1 MTNQTL
7 EERWQQR
14 TEWPLAVVAFAFLII
29 CSVHVLFH
37 PHGAQARIV
46 WIASWIVWGLF
57 VIDYFVRL
65 SLATDRRRWFLG
77 HLVDLAI
84 VVLPLMRPLRLLR
97 LVVLIGVLQK
107 AVGNAVRGRILL
119 YTVSAVVLM
128 IYVASLAILDT
139 EREIPGARITSFGDA
154 VWWAISTVTTIG
166 YGDLYPITLTG
177 RVIAVLLMIG
187 GISLIGVVT
196 ASLASWIV
204 QRVAETDRASQA
216 ATAAHI
222 DELREE
228 IRMLVAE
235 LRLHT
240 EGPIATGQ
248 PRSQR

>member
-14 TEWPLAVVAFAFLII
+14 TEWPLAVVAVVFLVIY
-29 CSVHVLFH
+29 SVDVLTR
-37 PHGAQARIV
+37 PQGDEARILWV
-46 WIASWIVWGLF
+46 ASWIAWGLF

-65 SLATDRRRWFLG
+65 SLAADRRRWFLR
-77 HLVDLAI
+77 HLFDLAI
-84 VVLPLMRPLRLLR
+84 VVLPLMRPLRMLR
-97 LVVLIGVLQK
+97 LVVLVGALQK
-107 AVGNAVRGRILL
+107 AVGTAVRGRILV
-119 YTVSAVVLM
+119 YTISGVVLL
-128 IYVASLAILDT
+128 IYVASLAILNT
-139 EREIPGARITSFGDA
+139 ERDLPGARITSFGDA

-166 YGDLYPITLTG
+166 YVDLYPISVTG

-216 ATAAHI
+216 ATAAEI

-228 IRMLVAE
+228 IRALVSE
-235 LRLHT
+235 LRLGT
-240 EGPIATGQ
+240 REAGLPQ
-248 PRSQR
+248 SR

>member
-1 MTNQTL
+1 MTNRTS

-29 CSVHVLFH
+29 YSVHVLIR
-37 PHGAQARIV
+37 PHGDPARIV

-65 SLATDRRRWFLG
+65 SLAADRRRWFLA
-77 HLVDLAI
+77 HLLDLAI
-84 VVLPLMRPLRLLR
+84 VVLPVVRPLRMLR
-97 LVVLIGVLQK
+97 LVVLVGVLQK
-107 AVGNAVRGRILL
+107 AVGNAVRGRILV
-119 YTVSAVVLM
+119 YTISAVALL

-139 EREIPGARITSFGDA
+139 ERDIPGAKITSFGDA

-166 YGDLYPITLTG
+166 YGDLYPITVTG

-216 ATAAHI
+216 ATASQI

-228 IRMLVAE
+228 IRMLAAE
-235 LRLHT
+235 LRLNRKD
-240 EGPIATGQ
+240 PKATGQ
-248 PRSQR
+248 PPSP

>member
-1 MTNQTL
+1 MTNRTL

-14 TEWPLAVVAFAFLII
+14 TEWPLAVVAFVFLII
-29 CSVHVLFH
+29 YSVHVLIR
-37 PHGAQARIV
+37 PHGDEARIV

-65 SLATDRRRWFLG
+65 SLAADRRRWFLS
-77 HLVDLAI
+77 HLLDLAI
-84 VVLPLMRPLRLLR
+84 VVLPVVRPLRMLR
-97 LVVLIGVLQK
+97 LVVLVGVLQK
-107 AVGNAVRGRILL
+107 AVGNAVRGRILV
-119 YTVSAVVLM
+119 YTISAVVLL

-139 EREIPGARITSFGDA
+139 ERDIPGAKITSFGDA

-166 YGDLYPITLTG
+166 YGDLYPITVTG

-216 ATAAHI
+216 ATAAQI
-222 DELREE
+222 DELGEE
-228 IRMLVAE
+228 IRMLAAE
-235 LRLHT
+235 LRLNRKD
-240 EGPIATGQ
+240 PKAQ
-248 PRSQR
+248 PRSR